1 MNEIGRIYYPLS
13 KAAEKLNCT
22 VDDILHF
29 GATNRI
35 EICAYI
41 NGVDER
47 EDNCTFN
54 VFYNDEDEENI
65 LNDVNMSNAILTD
78 MYEIALFNYNDAL
91 SVEGDF
97 RFEGLYANHLRGFF
111 AIPSEFLVD
120 VELSQLDEFIN
131 IKPRDLFTPKNYGKH
146 LMLSNFDDL
155 IVPENRLVVFDS
167 ELSVFNAS
175 ATPKYPGSDNETPKT
190 AAKKSQIIPALIKL
204 IPDMRDVDLEE
215 VPVSKIISLIETIA
229 AKEGIDLPE
238 THRQTWQ
245 KYLGR

>member
-1 MNEIGRIYYPLS
+1 MNELARIYYPLS

-41 NGVDER
+41 DGVDER

-54 VFYNDEDEENI
+54 VFYNNEDEESI
-65 LNDVNMSNAILTD
+65 LKDVNMDNAILTD
-78 MYEIALFNYNDAL
+78 MYEVSLFNYNDEL

-97 RFEGLYANHLRGFF
+97 RIEGLYANHLRGFF

-120 VELSQLDEFIN
+120 VELSSMDEFTN
-131 IKPRDLFTPKNYGKH
+131 IRPRDLFTPKGYGKH

-155 IVPENRLVVFDS
+155 IVSENRLVVFGS
-167 ELSVFNAS
+167 EISGFNVS
-175 ATPKYPGSDNETPKT
+175 ATPKYPGGDTETPKT

-204 IPDMRDVDLEE
+204 IPDMKDVDLETT
-215 VPVSKIISLIETIA
+215 PISKIISIIETIA
-229 AKEGIDLPE
+229 AKEGVELPLI
-238 THRQTWQ
+238 HRQTWQ
-245 KYLGR
+245 KYIGR